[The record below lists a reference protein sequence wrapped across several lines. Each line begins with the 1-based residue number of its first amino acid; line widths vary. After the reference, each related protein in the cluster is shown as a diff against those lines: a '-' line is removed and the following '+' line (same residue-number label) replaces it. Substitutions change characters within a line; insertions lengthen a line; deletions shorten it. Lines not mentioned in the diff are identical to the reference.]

1 MDKSAADS
9 YVYAKTSGM
18 LKKTFAGDGAVALF
32 GVDHLH
38 DLWPLIFGADTPCP
52 QLPGSLLAN
61 RIEYNAV
68 KKFVKQYIHLLE
80 AYDKPNP
87 FLIELLRRYEIT
99 NLKVLAAANTEH
111 EAKRPRIINIAQYKL
126 LNYDAW
132 PNLDAVIKG
141 SVFDWYHD
149 ATSIL
154 ERQTL
159 DYHLDLQEIKTLWSL
174 LDTVRDEGQQ
184 VLRDYFITSYSMRN
198 MVWALRLKVFYD
210 ASDEFVRDNLFYVG
224 DEAHEADPI
233 CRWAFDA
240 LKRDIHNKSD
250 WESWRFAAY
259 LNETNDSLDSSS
271 HKIQNGRVRRGVD
284 DSLTSGEADAL
295 GWTIDPVL
303 IEENLRYIEAQKVRK
318 LFHKYPASTVTLA
331 MFYKIKQQ
339 ELDCIRAATEKIR
352 LHTDMTTAMH
362 LAGVN

>member
-18 LKKTFAGDGAVALF
+18 LKKTYAGSKAVALF
-32 GVDHLH
+32 QVDHLH
-38 DLWPLIFGADTPCP
+38 DLWPLVFGAETPCP
-52 QLPGSLLAN
+52 QLPGSLLSN

-68 KKFVKQYIHLLE
+68 KKFVKQYIHLLDS
-80 AYDKPNP
+80 YDKPNP
-87 FLIELLRRYEIT
+87 YLIELLRRYEIT

-111 EAKRPRIINIAQYKL
+111 EEKRPRIIDIAQYKL

-132 PNLDAVIKG
+132 PNLSRVIKG

-149 ATSIL
+149 AQSIL
-154 ERQTL
+154 ERQAL
-159 DYHLDLQEIKTLWSL
+159 DYHLDLQEIKTLWAL
-174 LDTVRDEGQQ
+174 LDTINDEGRNP
-184 VLRDYFITSYSMRN
+184 LREHFIASYSMRN

-210 ASDEFVRDNLFYVG
+210 ADDDFVRENLFYVG
-224 DEAHEADPI
+224 DEVHESDPI
-233 CRWAFDA
+233 CHLAFDA
-240 LKRDIHNKSD
+240 LNRDIHNKKA
-250 WESWRFAAY
+250 WEGWRYSAF
-259 LNETNDSLDSSS
+259 LNENNDILDASQ
-271 HKIQNGRVRRGVD
+271 HKIRNGKVRGG
-284 DSLTSGEADAL
+284 LNAPAAPKELDANE
-295 GWTIDPVL
+295 WTIDPVL

-318 LFHKYPASTVTLA
+318 LFHKYPASSVTLA
-331 MFYKIKQQ
+331 MFYNIKQQ